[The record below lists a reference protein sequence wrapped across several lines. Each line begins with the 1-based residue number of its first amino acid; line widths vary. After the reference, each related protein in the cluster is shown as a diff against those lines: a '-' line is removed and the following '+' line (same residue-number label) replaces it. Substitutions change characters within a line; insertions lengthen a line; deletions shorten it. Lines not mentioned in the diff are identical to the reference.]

1 MNMSNN
7 KDRWSS
13 LSMKDRAGLIKL
25 YVNNGITDIGTIK
38 NHYNK
43 FDEGGEKHTTIIPKG
58 NSLKDLAYL
67 IGSDSRVS
75 SKGYATFEDLKRIFN
90 EEYSPDNP
98 LDDNKLLY
106 IYGNIMGLYPSEG
119 SNGKDYSN
127 YLRKTYPLKTLLGKI
142 KEYEGTI
149 NPYNE
154 YVIDERDRGLIEE
167 LAKRGKGIYSNAD
180 TEYSYMADMYD
191 ENMPY
196 RDDVSGYHAQ
206 FVNTPNGPA
215 ISASDL
221 YDFGPDYNPN
231 KYVGDTETIEKLLGK
246 AEALAL
252 GFVGNPYVLRQDNVP
267 IRFINMKDDEY
278 SEEWSRAKGFKEGI
292 ERGMLSEADRKA
304 GITIDEK
311 LADILGYG
319 YIEPAVVTAERKK
332 KQGGK
337 LNLFEEGGP
346 VEESDNRAT
355 LTGKVRFNPFKAFNR
370 NYRGTN
376 IYESAEFGD
385 AFRQARIDGEDMFVW
400 NDKVYSTELKPN
412 EFVEAAK
419 AWDTEGDLAKEDFR
433 MSIIRNP
440 QGVLEY
446 YNNTYPKRKYTT
458 ANKRI
463 NSYDI
468 PYMYSLGTKGM
479 EDLVMNKYANHSI
492 GDAIWK
498 ELGNSNL
505 SYEQKLAILANSYH
519 ETAGWTALQQ
529 YGKGPASGIY
539 MMEDD
544 ERNNYNNWLNE
555 NSLTDSYANQTKY
568 VISLFDNESSS
579 LKTAWDRAGDKQ
591 EEIMGYKDANEANK
605 KGYRSAYNHLDY
617 TTKQAFKDWKSN
629 DLDATTKAFEGLF
642 ERAGVPALENRM
654 RIAHILSKKYK

>member
-1 MNMSNN
+1 MTKN
-7 KDRWSS
+7 KDRWSA
-13 LSMKDRAGLIKL
+13 LSMKERADLIKL
-25 YVNNGITDIGTIK
+25 YVNNGITDINTIK

-43 FDEGGEKHTTIIPKG
+43 FDEGGKKHVTTIPKG
-58 NSLKDLAYL
+58 NPLKDLAYL

-75 SKGYATFEDLKRIFN
+75 SRGYATFEDLKRIFN

-106 IYGNIMGLYPSEG
+106 IYGNIMGLYPSEN

-127 YLRKTYPLKTLLGKI
+127 YLRKTYPLKTRLGKI

-180 TEYSYMADMYD
+180 TEYSYMVNMYD
-191 ENMPY
+191 ENRPY

-231 KYVGDTETIEKLLGK
+231 KYVGDTKTIEKLLGK

-252 GFVGNPYVLRQDNVP
+252 GFVGNPYLLRQDNIP
-267 IRFINMKDDEY
+267 IRFINMNDAEY
-278 SEEWSRAKGFKEGI
+278 SEDWNRAQGFKKGI

-311 LADILGYG
+311 LADVLGYG
-319 YIEPAVVTAERKK
+319 YIEPSVVKAGRKAN
-332 KQGGK
+332 GGR
-337 LNLFEEGGP
+337 LNLFEDGGP
-346 VEESDNRAT
+346 EKSRAT
-355 LTGKVRFNPFKAFNR
+355 LIGTVPFNPFKSFNR
-370 NYRGTN
+370 HYRGTN
-376 IYESAEFGD
+376 IYEADSFND
-385 AFRQARIDGEDMFVW
+385 AFRQARIDEQEKFVYG
-400 NDKVYSTELKPN
+400 DKVYSTELAPN
-412 EFVEAAK
+412 PFVEAAK
-419 AWDTEGDLAKEDFR
+419 NWDTQGDLAKEDFK

-446 YNNTYPKRKYTT
+446 YNSTYPKGEYTT
-458 ANKRI
+458 ANRRI
-463 NSYDI
+463 NEYDI
-468 PYMYSLGTKGM
+468 PYMYSLGTKGI
-479 EDLVMNKYANHSI
+479 EDLVMNRNANQDI

-498 ELGNSNL
+498 ELSNSNL
-505 SYEQKLAILANSYH
+505 SYEQKIAILANSYH
-519 ETAGWTALQQ
+519 ETNGWTALRQ
-529 YGKGPASGIY
+529 YGNGPASGIY
-539 MMEDD
+539 MMEDPQR
-544 ERNNYNNWLNE
+544 EVYKKWLEKNK
-555 NSLTDSYANQTKY
+555 LTDSYANQTKF
-568 VISLFDNESSS
+568 VVSLFDSKDPS
-579 LKTAWDRAGDKQ
+579 LRTAWDRAGENQ
-591 EEIMGYKDANEANK
+591 EAIKKYKDSDEAK
-605 KGYRSAYNHLDY
+605 ARGYRAAYNHQDY
-617 TTKQAFKDWKSN
+617 TTEQAFEDWNSA
-629 DLDATTKAFEGLF
+629 DLDATTIAFEGLF

>member
-1 MNMSNN
+1 MTKN

-13 LSMKDRAGLIKL
+13 LSMKDRAGLIKV
-25 YVNNGITDIGTIK
+25 YVSNGITNINTIK
-38 NHYNK
+38 SHYNK

-58 NSLKDLAYL
+58 NPLKDLAYL

-106 IYGNIMGLYPSEG
+106 IYGNIMGLYPSEN

-231 KYVGDTETIEKLLGK
+231 KYVGDAETIEKLLGK
-246 AEALAL
+246 VEALAL

-267 IRFINMKDDEY
+267 IRFINMNDDEY
-278 SEEWSRAKGFKEGI
+278 GEEWQRAQGFKEGI

-319 YIEPAVVTAERKK
+319 YIEPVVVTAERKK

-337 LNLFEEGGP
+337 LNKFVTGGP
-346 VEESDNRAT
+346 IEQNVDSNWLKSFKELPDGYKKAVLQLVTDLNYDVKDAESLYNSGKLKAVIEAKYQNTPSGRERQNDSPTSTESSNLEKKMNKRLYNSADRVLPNMKYAIPYVEE
-355 LTGKVRFNPFKAFNR
+355 LEVKVPGVGRTTTNALDSLAKYAIQAQIPLSEALGLSAQETAFGALPQYNYVEIVGTEEEKQKARDFNR
-370 NYRGTN
+370 T
-376 IYESAEFGD
+376 
-385 AFRQARIDGEDMFVW
+385 
-400 NDKVYSTELKPN
+400 
-412 EFVEAAK
+412 
-419 AWDTEGDLAKEDFR
+419 
-433 MSIIRNP
+433 
-440 QGVLEY
+440 
-446 YNNTYPKRKYTT
+446 
-458 ANKRI
+458 
-463 NSYDI
+463 
-468 PYMYSLGTKGM
+468 
-479 EDLVMNKYANHSI
+479 
-492 GDAIWK
+492 
-498 ELGNSNL
+498 LGNSSYFRNYGIIPAENFVRDFRYNIVEDPIDRDVPPLLHAFNYWKKGNYNRGDSNHTKDVKAKGEAVMKTKVIQDWINNSKFAQEALNL
-505 SYEQKLAILANSYH
+505 SK
-519 ETAGWTALQQ
+519 
-529 YGKGPASGIY
+529 
-539 MMEDD
+539 
-544 ERNNYNNWLNE
+544 
-555 NSLTDSYANQTKY
+555 
-568 VISLFDNESSS
+568 
-579 LKTAWDRAGDKQ
+579 
-591 EEIMGYKDANEANK
+591 
-605 KGYRSAYNHLDY
+605 
-617 TTKQAFKDWKSN
+617 
-629 DLDATTKAFEGLF
+629 
-642 ERAGVPALENRM
+642 
-654 RIAHILSKKYK
+654 

>member
-25 YVNNGITDIGTIK
+25 YVNNGITDISTIK

-43 FDEGGEKHTTIIPKG
+43 FDEGGEKTTTVIPKG
-58 NSLKDLAYL
+58 NPLKDLAYL

-154 YVIDERDRGLIEE
+154 YIIDERDRGLIEE

-231 KYVGDTETIEKLLGK
+231 KYVGDTETIDKLLGK

-252 GFVGNPYVLRQDNVP
+252 GFVGNPYVLRQDNIP
-267 IRFINMKDDEY
+267 IRFINMNDDEY
-278 SEEWSRAKGFKEGI
+278 SEEWQRAQGFKEGI
-292 ERGMLSEADRKA
+292 ERGMLSEADKKA

-311 LADILGYG
+311 LADVLGYG

-346 VEESDNRAT
+346 VEEDGNRAT

-446 YNNTYPKRKYTT
+446 YNSTYPKRKYTT

-479 EDLVMNKYANHSI
+479 EELVMNRYANHSI
-492 GDAIWK
+492 GDAIWE

-519 ETAGWTALQQ
+519 ETNGWTALRQ
-529 YGKGPASGIY
+529 YGNGPASGIY

-544 ERNNYNNWLNE
+544 ERNSYNNWLNE
-555 NSLTDSYANQTKY
+555 NRLADSYANQTKY
-568 VISLFDNESSS
+568 VISLFDNESPS

-591 EEIMGYKDANEANK
+591 EEIRGYKDADEANK

-629 DLDATTKAFEGLF
+629 NLDATTKAFEGLF

>member
-13 LSMKDRAGLIKL
+13 LSMRDRADLIKL
-25 YVNNGITDIGTIK
+25 YVSNGITNIGTIRS
-38 NHYNK
+38 HYNK
-43 FDEGGEKHTTIIPKG
+43 FDEGGDKENSKIPKG
-58 NSLKDLAYL
+58 KPLKDLAYL

-75 SKGYATFEDLKRIFN
+75 SKGYASFEDFKRIFN
-90 EEYSPDNP
+90 KEYSPDNP

-106 IYGNIMGLYPSEG
+106 IYGNIMGLYPSEN

-167 LAKRGKGIYSNAD
+167 LANRGKGIYSNAD

-191 ENMPY
+191 EDMPY

-206 FVNTPNGPA
+206 LVNTPNGPA

-231 KYVGDTETIEKLLGK
+231 KYAGDAETIEKLLGK

-267 IRFINMKDDEY
+267 IRFINMNDDEY
-278 SEEWSRAKGFKEGI
+278 GEEWQRAQGFKEGI

-311 LADILGYG
+311 LADVLGYG
-319 YIEPAVVTAERKK
+319 YIEPSVVKADRKAN
-332 KQGGK
+332 GGK
-337 LNLFEEGGP
+337 LNLFEDGGSK
-346 VEESDNRAT
+346 ESRAT
-355 LTGKVRFNPFKAFNR
+355 LIGTVPFNPFKSFNR
-370 NYRGTN
+370 HYRGTN
-376 IYESAEFGD
+376 IYEADSFND
-385 AFRQARIDGEDMFVW
+385 AFRQARIDGQEKFVYG
-400 NDKVYSTELKPN
+400 DKVYSTELAPN
-412 EFVEAAK
+412 PFVEAAK
-419 AWDTEGDLAKEDFR
+419 NWDTEGDLAKEDFR
-433 MSIIRNP
+433 MSIIRHP

-446 YNNTYPKRKYTT
+446 YNTTYPSSKYTT

-479 EDLVMNKYANHSI
+479 EDLVMNRYANHSI
-492 GDAIWK
+492 GDAIWE

-519 ETAGWTALQQ
+519 ETAGWTALKQ

-568 VISLFDNESSS
+568 VISLFDNESPF

-591 EEIMGYKDANEANK
+591 EEIRGYKDANEANK

-642 ERAGVPALENRM
+642 ERAGVPTLENRM
-654 RIAHILSKKYK
+654 RIAHILAKKYK

>member
-1 MNMSNN
+1 MSN

-25 YVNNGITDIGTIK
+25 YVNNGITDISTIK

-43 FDEGGEKHTTIIPKG
+43 FDEGGEKTTTTIPKG
-58 NSLKDLAYL
+58 NPLKDLAYL

-90 EEYSPDNP
+90 KEYSSDNP
-98 LDDNKLLY
+98 LEDNKLLY
-106 IYGNIMGLYPSEG
+106 IYGNIMGLYPSEN

-127 YLRKTYPLKTLLGKI
+127 YLRKTYPLKTILGKI

-154 YVIDERDRGLIEE
+154 YVVDERDRGLIEE
-167 LAKRGKGIYSNAD
+167 LVKRGKGIYSNAD

-221 YDFGPDYNPN
+221 YDFGPDYSPN
-231 KYVGDTETIEKLLGK
+231 KYVGDTKIIDKLLGK

-252 GFVGNPYVLRQDNVP
+252 GFVGNPYVLRQDNIP
-267 IRFINMKDDEY
+267 IRFINMNDDEY
-278 SEEWSRAKGFKEGI
+278 GEEWQRAQGFKEGI
-292 ERGMLSEADRKA
+292 ERGMLSEADKKA

-311 LADILGYG
+311 LAGILGYG
-319 YIEPAVVTAERKK
+319 YIEPSVVEADRKAN
-332 KQGGK
+332 GGK
-337 LNLFEEGGP
+337 LNLFEDGGSK
-346 VEESDNRAT
+346 ESRAT
-355 LTGKVRFNPFKAFNR
+355 LMGTVPFNPFKSFNR
-370 NYRGTN
+370 HYRGTN
-376 IYESAEFGD
+376 IYEADSFND
-385 AFRQARIDGEDMFVW
+385 AFRQARIDEQERFVYNGE
-400 NDKVYSTELKPN
+400 VYSTDLAPN
-412 EFVEAAK
+412 PFVEAAK
-419 AWDTEGDLAKEDFR
+419 NWDTEGDLAKEDFR

-446 YNNTYPKRKYTT
+446 YNTTYPSSKYTT

-479 EDLVMNKYANHSI
+479 EDLVMNRYANHSI

-505 SYEQKLAILANSYH
+505 SYEQKLAVLANSYH
-519 ETAGWTALQQ
+519 ETNGWTALRQ
-529 YGKGPASGIY
+529 YGNGPASGIY

-544 ERNNYNNWLNE
+544 ERNSYNNWLNE
-555 NSLTDSYANQTKY
+555 NRLTDSYANQTKY
-568 VISLFDNESSS
+568 VISLFDNESPS
-579 LKTAWDRAGDKQ
+579 LKTAWDRAGSKQ
-591 EEIMGYKDANEANK
+591 EEIRGYKDANEANK